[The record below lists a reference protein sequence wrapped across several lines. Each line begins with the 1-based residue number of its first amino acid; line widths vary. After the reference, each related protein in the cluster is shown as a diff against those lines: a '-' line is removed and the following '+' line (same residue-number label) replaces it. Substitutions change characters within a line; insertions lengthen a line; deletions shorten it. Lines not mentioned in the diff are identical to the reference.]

1 MTNEEIRKKIEM
13 GRRFIKGVDVDEEYM
28 TDQELRLPQP
38 SLVKERVSDR
48 VYKLPRD
55 FEHLPMKKD
64 FLEVI
69 NARRSNRVYTQEGIS
84 LLALS
89 YLLWCSQGVKEL
101 RGKAYATLRTV
112 PSGGARHPFEC
123 YMAVQNVEGL
133 ERGLYHYLPMEHA
146 VEYLGEIPKD
156 AKGIP
161 NAEPLDFVSDS
172 LCGQKW
178 AAKADVIFYYSF
190 VCYRAEWRYG
200 MYAHRVVL
208 MDAGHVT
215 ENLYLACASI
225 DLGACAIGALEGTI
239 ADRAFGLDGEE
250 EYIFYAMPVG
260 TIREKDRA
268 KENEHYRF
276 VEEEGY

>member
-1 MTNEEIRKKIEM
+1 MTDEEIRKQIEM
-13 GRRFIKGVDVDEEYM
+13 GRRFIKGVDVDVDEEYM
-28 TDQELRLPQP
+28 TAQELRLPQP
-38 SLVKERVSDR
+38 PLVKARVSDR
-48 VYKLPRD
+48 VYKLPMN
-55 FEHLPMKKD
+55 FELLSGKKD
-64 FLEVI
+64 FFEII
-69 NARRSNRVYTQEGIS
+69 NSRCSNRVYTQEGIS
-84 LLALS
+84 LLTLS

-123 YMAVQNVEGL
+123 YMAVQRVEGL
-133 ERGLYHYLPMEHA
+133 ESGLYHYLPMEHA
-146 VEYLGEIPKD
+146 VEYLGEIPK
-156 AKGIP
+156 
-161 NAEPLDFVSDS
+161 ELDTETFDFISDS

-215 ENLYLACASI
+215 ENLYLACTSLG
-225 DLGACAIGALEGTI
+225 LGACAIGALDGVI
-239 ADRAFGLDGEE
+239 ADHAFGLDGEE

-268 KENEHYRF
+268 KEKEHYRF